1 MIPGAKGPVAWPAM
15 RCPFC
20 GADDTRVVDSRPAEA
35 GAAIRRRRA
44 CEVCDQR
51 FTTYERRDPVLM
63 VRKRDGRLESFDS
76 AKVRAGMVRAL
87 ADPEGDPAALDA
99 AVARIEAAAE
109 EHGPEVP
116 SEEIGRMVLAELR
129 DLDEAAYL
137 RFASV
142 HKDFSGAPDFTREM
156 ESLQGRP
163 PAPDR

>member
-1 MIPGAKGPVAWPAM
+1 M

-20 GADDTRVVDSRPAEA
+20 GAEDTRVVDSRPAEA

-44 CEVCDQR
+44 CENCDQR
-51 FTTYERRDPVLM
+51 FTTYERRQPVLM
-63 VRKRDGRLESFDS
+63 VRKRDGRLESFDP
-76 AKVRAGMVRAL
+76 AKVRAGMARAL

-99 AVARIEAAAE
+99 AVARIEAACE
-109 EHGPEVP
+109 ERGPEVA

-142 HKDFSGAPDFTREM
+142 HKDFSGARDFTREM
-156 ESLQGRP
+156 ETLQGRP
-163 PAPDR
+163 PAADR